1 MRVQKSRLANSRV
14 FGAAALVLGVFGF
27 LIIFHRLSCYVF
39 EYDAEF
45 SPVDYGRFNVLSFFT
60 IQSNV
65 FVYVYLIAAGLAAFG
80 VRGADKVAHEPLVGA
95 IATTYI
101 LVTGVV
107 YTAGIPMGFTPP
119 FTGHDA
125 YHAMNSFIQVYF
137 HMIIP
142 PLMLI
147 LWFFPFAD
155 GRVKHSHAWLF
166 AIYPLVYSV
175 FSIMRGALGE
185 MHFYPYPFYKAEF
198 IWSVFSS
205 APVNYAAA
213 YVLMS
218 LVLAVGLMLFV
229 GIGRL
234 AISVNDRMTDKFFGG
249 DPGLSANIPSPAR
262 LTSSLFDLR
271 FCATS
276 SCSSCRAAIFAAP
289 TRRLLNL
296 TF

>member
-1 MRVQKSRLANSRV
+1 M
-14 FGAAALVLGVFGF
+14 
-27 LIIFHRLSCYVF
+27 F

-249 DPGLSANIPSPAR
+249 DPGLSTNIPPPPFTKPPPPSHF
-262 LTSSLFDLR
+262 TFSLFNLR

-276 SCSSCRAAIFAAP
+276 SCSSRRAANFAAP
-289 TRRLLNL
+289 MRRLLNL

>member
-1 MRVQKSRLANSRV
+1 MS
-14 FGAAALVLGVFGF
+14 
-27 LIIFHRLSCYVF
+27 HYTF
-39 EYDAEF
+39 EYDAKF
-45 SPVDYGRFNVLSFFT
+45 SPVDYGRFNILSFFT

-80 VRGADKVAHEPLVGA
+80 VKRAEKIAHEPLVGA
-95 IATTYI
+95 MATTYI

-119 FTGHDA
+119 FEWYDS

-142 PLMLI
+142 PVMLI

-155 GRVKHSHAWLF
+155 KQVKHSHVWYF

-175 FSIMRGALGE
+175 FSIMRGALGA
-185 MHFYPYPFYKAEF
+185 MHFYPYPFYRPEF
-198 IWSVFSS
+198 IWSLFSS

-213 YVLMS
+213 YVLMA
-218 LVLAVGLMLFV
+218 LVLIVGLMLFV

-234 AISVNDRMTDKFFGG
+234 MIFINDKMTYRFFASKRLCYVRL
-249 DPGLSANIPSPAR
+249 PSA
-262 LTSSLFDLR
+262 LR
-271 FCATS
+271 KQS
-276 SCSSCRAAIFAAP
+276 
-289 TRRLLNL
+289 
-296 TF
+296 

>member
-1 MRVQKSRLANSRV
+1 MFAEAQRHAGGKIMQAQKSRLAKNKL
-14 FGAAALVLGVFGF
+14 FGVAAVIFGVFGF
-27 LIIFHRLSCYVF
+27 LIIIHRLSHYIF

-45 SPVDYGRFNVLSFFT
+45 SPVDYGRFNILSFFT

-65 FVYVYLIAAGLAAFG
+65 FVYVYLIAAGLAALG
-80 VRGADKVAHEPLVGA
+80 VKRAEKIAHEPLVGA
-95 IATTYI
+95 MATTYI

-119 FTGHDA
+119 FEWYDA

-142 PLMLI
+142 PVMLI

-155 GRVKHSHAWLF
+155 KQVKHSYVWYF

-185 MHFYPYPFYKAEF
+185 MHFYPYPFYRPEF
-198 IWSVFSS
+198 IWSLFSS
-205 APVNYAAA
+205 SPVNYAAA
-213 YVLMS
+213 YVLMA

-229 GIGRL
+229 AIGRL
-234 AISVNDRMTDKFFGG
+234 MILVNDKMTY
-249 DPGLSANIPSPAR
+249 
-262 LTSSLFDLR
+262 R
-271 FCATS
+271 F
-276 SCSSCRAAIFAAP
+276 FAADRLCYKRVAP
-289 TRRLLNL
+289 ATREC
-296 TF
+296 TTSQTDTAVSE